1 MKKIFVHLG
10 GGAGDLDPRSNYR
23 CGFTEF
29 IKKRYNSDSKIFA
42 VEANP
47 LNIDKLNFCYK
58 IDLIWNGYT
67 NKSLKK
73 SVLEQ
78 SRSDI

>member
-10 GGAGDLDPRSNYR
+10 GGAGDLDSRSNFR

-29 IKKRYNSDSKIFA
+29 FKRKSTAEDKLYV

-47 LNIDKLNFCYK
+47 KNIDNKR
-58 IDLIWNGYT
+58 DL
-67 NKSLKK
+67 KSGMTF
-73 SVLEQ
+73 EFH
-78 SRSDI
+78 